1 MQWTVRYFRYMSLKW
16 AVPSAPTSGTGT
28 GNVPITAGAIAYWNR
43 KRAVWEDMMKKTDGI
58 FSTTNPAYVS
68 PL

>member
-1 MQWTVRYFRYMSLKW
+1 MQWTVRYFQYMSLKW
-16 AVPSAPTSGTGT
+16 AVPSAPTSGTGM
-28 GNVPITAGAIAYWNR
+28 GNGPITAGAIAYWNR